1 MSGDIHHTMSSDIFS
16 NFSALDELV
25 QIIYQS
31 IYKFVAVS
39 LVKDDCWTVYVGLS
53 DSDGRWWKGSWT
65 EGDVHGVLVG
75 VPSFRWIDGG

>member
-1 MSGDIHHTMSSDIFS
+1 MSSDIFS
-16 NFSALDELV
+16 NFSALDELI

-65 EGDVHGVLVG
+65 EADVHGVLVG

>member
-1 MSGDIHHTMSSDIFS
+1 MSDIFS
-16 NFSALDELV
+16 NFSALDELI

-39 LVKDDCWTVYVGLS
+39 LVKDDNWTIYLGLS

-65 EGDVHGVLVG
+65 EKDVHDILV
-75 VPSFRWIDGG
+75 SCSS